1 MDLSRPSEISALLSR
16 HGFSFSKGLGQNFI
30 INSSV
35 CPKMAE
41 ECGVTEKDGVLEIGT
56 GIGVLTKE
64 LALRAKKV
72 AAVELDTRL
81 FPILKETLDGF
92 TNVNVIHGDV
102 MKVDLKRIIAEEF
115 EGCENVYVCAN
126 LPYYIT
132 SPVIMKLLE
141 EELPIKA
148 VTVMVQKEAADRL
161 CAEVGSREAGAVTVA
176 VKYYSEPRLLF
187 KVNRSSFMPSPNV
200 DSAVIR
206 LDIVK
211 REGMDGDLK
220 KVFFSAVKSG
230 FAQRRKTLSNALGGG
245 GFNKSEA
252 LSAIRDAGLPDAVR
266 GEALTMEDWQRL
278 ALCLAKLRA

>member
-1 MDLSRPSEISALLSR
+1 
-16 HGFSFSKGLGQNFI
+16 
-30 INSSV
+30 
-35 CPKMAE
+35 
-41 ECGVTEKDGVLEIGT
+41 
-56 GIGVLTKE
+56 
-64 LALRAKKV
+64 
-72 AAVELDTRL
+72 
-81 FPILKETLDGF
+81 
-92 TNVNVIHGDV
+92 
-102 MKVDLKRIIAEEF
+102 
-115 EGCENVYVCAN
+115 
-126 LPYYIT
+126 
-132 SPVIMKLLE
+132 MKLLE

-206 LDIVK
+206 LDMVK
-211 REGMDGDLK
+211 REGMEGTLK
-220 KVFFSAVKSG
+220 KVFFSAVKAG

-252 LSAIRDAGLPDAVR
+252 LSAIRNAGLSDAVR

-278 ALCLAKLRA
+278 AICLTKLRAQ

>member
-1 MDLSRPSEISALLSR
+1 
-16 HGFSFSKGLGQNFI
+16 
-30 INSSV
+30 
-35 CPKMAE
+35 MAE
-41 ECGVTEKDGVLEIGT
+41 ECGVTERDGVLEIGT

-102 MKVDLKRIIAEEF
+102 MKVDLKKIIADELSE
-115 EGCENVYVCAN
+115 CENVYVCAN

-141 EELPIKA
+141 ENLPVKA

-161 CAEVGSREAGAVTVA
+161 CAEVGSRESGAVTVA
-176 VKYYSEPRLLF
+176 VKYYSEPKLLF

-206 LDIVK
+206 LDVVK
-211 REGMDGDLK
+211 REEMDEKTK
-220 KVFFSAVKSG
+220 KVFFAAVKAG
-230 FAQRRKTLSNALGGG
+230 FAQRRKTLTNALSSG
-245 GFNKSEA
+245 GFNKSDVLEA
-252 LSAIRDAGLPDAVR
+252 LKTANLPEAVR
-266 GEALTMEDWQRL
+266 GEALTMENWQEL
-278 ALCLAKLRA
+278 AFILAKIRG